1 MLLPTPLRGKMHTMR
16 RSYALALSVVL
27 ATVEGV
33 LSVTFPVEMVLTLP
47 IPEMELLIQA
57 DKIQRAVA
65 LAADVDE
72 SLVSLS
78 HSRALTTLSS
88 SAHVL
93 VSFASRLTAS
103 AIRAS
108 SRLQGCVRLGVN
120 TWIKAFTLSASTCYC
135 RSRLRTEQRR
145 WE

>member
-1 MLLPTPLRGKMHTMR
+1 MQI
-16 RSYALALSVVL
+16 YALALSVVL

-47 IPEMELLIQA
+47 IPEVELLFQA

-65 LAADVDE
+65 LAAGVDE

-93 VSFASRLTAS
+93 VSFAHLTAS